1 MSLNFGIGS
10 HQQFIPLDS
19 DSLAYINGGS
29 RSGGGGES
37 PDIATPDTAGIV
49 KPDDI
54 SIGITSDG
62 TISVKQYA
70 MLLTYEELPDPDVGQ
85 GGSEDLDFNFD

>member
-10 HQQFIPLDS
+10 HQQIIPLDS

-29 RSGGGGES
+29 GGGGES
-37 PDIATPDTAGIV
+37 PSIATPDTAGIV
-49 KPDDI
+49 KPDDT

-70 MLLTYEELPDPDVGQ
+70 MLLTYEELPDSDVGQ
-85 GGSEDLDFNFD
+85 GGSEDFDFD